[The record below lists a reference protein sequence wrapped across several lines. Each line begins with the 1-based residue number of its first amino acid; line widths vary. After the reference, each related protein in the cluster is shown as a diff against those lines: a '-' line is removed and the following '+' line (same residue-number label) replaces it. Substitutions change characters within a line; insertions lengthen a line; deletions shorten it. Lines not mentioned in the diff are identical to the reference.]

1 MTLRRSIMLVSVVM
15 IAAALTAC
23 AQARQ
28 SLGLGKNPPDEFKI
42 VSRAPLAV
50 PDTFALPSPT
60 PGKTRPQELQPQEDA
75 QAALFGRPLGTGEQ
89 PTYSAGEQSVLIAA
103 QTDEDTEDVED
114 IRDTIDREYA
124 ELYAEE
130 NDWVDDVLFWKDEDD
145 PTALLIDPEREADRL
160 QSNAALGVPANEG
173 EFEGVV
179 VEPREKAILEDIF

>member
-1 MTLRRSIMLVSVVM
+1 MTLRRSFTLVSIVLLTGAV
-15 IAAALTAC
+15 TAC
-23 AQARQ
+23 EQARQ

-42 VSRAPLAV
+42 VSRAPLVV
-50 PDTFALPSPT
+50 PETFALPSPS

-89 PTYSAGEQSVLIAA
+89 PTYSAGEQSVLVAA
-103 QTDEDTEDVED
+103 QTDDDVED

-130 NDWVDDVLFWKDEDD
+130 NDWVDDVLFWKDEED
-145 PTALLIDPEREADRL
+145 PTALLIDPDREADRL